1 MNSAV
6 LSQAWRSMKTPL
18 GRPGSLIATLTVVTA
33 LPAVGVIFISGSAQN
48 RPVMVTVFMV
58 FPLWWVAVGQNVLRG
73 KGGASREARRAEGE
87 VLVGPVTVSERS
99 ERRQKLVRALMP
111 GGPEHHLGSSDPRP
125 GEDHRTSSGPAGR
138 PKVGTR
144 CTPQSTS
151 PTQRSGQVGRSG
163 EWTIVLGHGE
173 HPATATRRVARP
185 ARPDPNQVSPR
196 GAHRRRAPT
205 AALHWRP
212 TPSRPWPQR
221 KGGSPRGAVAAPVPR
236 PGRLQCHAA
245 SAPWCRGD
253 LPGRLCL

>member
-18 GRPGSLIATLTVVTA
+18 GRPGSLMATRTVVTA

-173 HPATATRRVARP
+173 HPRYRHHDGWLD
-185 ARPDPNQVSPR
+185 RPDLIRTRWWR
-196 GAHRRRAPT
+196 GEHT
-205 AALHWRP
+205 AGVPVTALHWRP
-212 TPSRPWPQR
+212 TPSGPWPQR
-221 KGGSPRGAVAAPVPR
+221 KGGSRSGAVADPLPR

-245 SAPWCRGD
+245 SVPWCSGD
-253 LPGRLCL
+253 

>member
-18 GRPGSLIATLTVVTA
+18 GRPGSLIATRTVVTA

-73 KGGASREARRAEGE
+73 KAGVSREARGAEGE

-111 GGPEHHLGSSDPRP
+111 GGPEHHLGSSDPRA

-151 PTQRSGQVGRSG
+151 PTRQCGRGAIRGMDDCPGTWRASSLPQHDGWLDRPDLTRTRSVR
-163 EWTIVLGHGE
+163 GE
-173 HPATATRRVARP
+173 HTGGGPV
-185 ARPDPNQVSPR
+185 
-196 GAHRRRAPT
+196 

-212 TPSRPWPQR
+212 TPSGPWPQR
-221 KGGSPRGAVAAPVPR
+221 KGGSRRGAVAAPLPR
-236 PGRLQCHAA
+236 KGRLQCHAA
-245 SAPWCRGD
+245 SVPWCRGD
-253 LPGRLCL
+253 

>member
-18 GRPGSLIATLTVVTA
+18 GRPGSLIATRTVVTA

-73 KGGASREARRAEGE
+73 KAGVSREARRAEGE

-163 EWTIVLGHGE
+163 EWTIVLGQSSIPRIAPPGHSAGL
-173 HPATATRRVARP
+173 AMWTAGCISCPPLVGRP
-185 ARPDPNQVSPR
+185 VPNLSGGPLLVVDRCFPDDAPV
-196 GAHRRRAPT
+196 RRASRLGPT
-205 AALHWRP
+205 
-212 TPSRPWPQR
+212 S
-221 KGGSPRGAVAAPVPR
+221 GGVRCA
-236 PGRLQCHAA
+236 H
-245 SAPWCRGD
+245 
-253 LPGRLCL
+253 

>member
-18 GRPGSLIATLTVVTA
+18 GRPGSLMATRTVVTA
-33 LPAVGVIFISGSAQN
+33 LPAVGVIFISGSAQK

-73 KGGASREARRAEGE
+73 KAGVSREARRAEGE

-151 PTQRSGQVGRSG
+151 PT
-163 EWTIVLGHGE
+163 
-173 HPATATRRVARP
+173 RRRG
-185 ARPDPNQVSPR
+185 R
-196 GAHRRRAPT
+196 GAIRGMDDCPGTWRA
-205 AALHWRP
+205 
-212 TPSRPWPQR
+212 S
-221 KGGSPRGAVAAPVPR
+221 
-236 PGRLQCHAA
+236 
-245 SAPWCRGD
+245 
-253 LPGRLCL
+253 

>member
-18 GRPGSLIATLTVVTA
+18 GRPGSLMATRTVVTA
-33 LPAVGVIFISGSAQN
+33 LPAVGVIFISGSTQN

-73 KGGASREARRAEGE
+73 KAGVSREARRAEGE

-151 PTQRSGQVGRSG
+151 PTQRCGRGGDPGNGRLSWDMASIPLPQHDG
-163 EWTIVLGHGE
+163 WLDR
-173 HPATATRRVARP
+173 PDLTRTRWSEGSTPVACPHDGFALAPDAERALAAEEGWLSERGGRCPTPPPRP
-185 ARPDPNQVSPR
+185 AVLTTHTS
-196 GAHRRRAPT
+196 
-205 AALHWRP
+205 
-212 TPSRPWPQR
+212 
-221 KGGSPRGAVAAPVPR
+221 
-236 PGRLQCHAA
+236 
-245 SAPWCRGD
+245 
-253 LPGRLCL
+253 

>member
-6 LSQAWRSMKTPL
+6 LSQAWRSMKIPL
-18 GRPGSLIATLTVVTA
+18 GRPGSLIATRTVVTA

-73 KGGASREARRAEGE
+73 KAGVSREARRAEGE
-87 VLVGPVTVSERS
+87 VQVGPVTVSERIK
-99 ERRQKLVRALMP
+99 RRQKLVRALMP

-125 GEDHRTSSGPAGR
+125 GEDHRTRSGPAGR

-185 ARPDPNQVSPR
+185 ARPDPNQGSPR
-196 GAHRRRAPT
+196 GAHRWWAGDGFALAPDAERAL
-205 AALHWRP
+205 AAEEGWLSERGGSCP
-212 TPSRPWPQR
+212 TPP
-221 KGGSPRGAVAAPVPR
+221 
-236 PGRLQCHAA
+236 
-245 SAPWCRGD
+245 
-253 LPGRLCL
+253 